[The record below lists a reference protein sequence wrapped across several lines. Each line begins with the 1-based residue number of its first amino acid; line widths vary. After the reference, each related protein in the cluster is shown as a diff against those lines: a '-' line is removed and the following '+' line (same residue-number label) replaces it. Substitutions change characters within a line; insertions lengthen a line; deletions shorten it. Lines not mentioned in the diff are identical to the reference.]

1 MVIGP
6 TRDEDSIFQV
16 MALRKLEPLVKS
28 DQFSKEN
35 YALLSDRVMLAT
47 TRKQHYGSQL
57 SCHNH
62 QFEPLFNG

>member
-1 MVIGP
+1 
-6 TRDEDSIFQV
+6 
-16 MALRKLEPLVKS
+16 
-28 DQFSKEN
+28 
-35 YALLSDRVMLAT
+35 LSDRVMLAT